1 MLYMSLWCEML
12 SFLRKYFFIYIFCM
26 YQFVYGHFCFTQY
39 YKYLRMDVKQYW
51 RVIIPVESYTPAGRP
66 SFAPCIH
73 WQQPWQK
80 SAFAPI
86 PLQNKKN
93 KQTLSAY
100 VFESFSTQSY
110 RVISVLWLF
119 HASLHIVTTNLVIY
133 GRWCHSCI

>member
-1 MLYMSLWCEML
+1 MVWDAV
-12 SFLRKYFFIYIFCM
+12 FLRKYFFIYIFCM
-26 YQFVYGHFCFTQY
+26 YQFVYGHFCFIQY

-110 RVISVLWLF
+110 PVISVLWLF

-133 GRWCHSCI
+133 GRWCQSCI

>member
-1 MLYMSLWCEML
+1 MVWDAV
-12 SFLRKYFFIYIFCM
+12 FLRKYFFIYIFCM
-26 YQFVYGHFCFTQY
+26 YQFVYGHFCFIQY

-51 RVIIPVESYTPAGRP
+51 RVILPVESYTPAGRP

-73 WQQPWQK
+73 WQQAWQI
-80 SAFAPI
+80 SAFDPI

-100 VFESFSTQSY
+100 VFESFPTQSY

-133 GRWCHSCI
+133 GRWCQSCI